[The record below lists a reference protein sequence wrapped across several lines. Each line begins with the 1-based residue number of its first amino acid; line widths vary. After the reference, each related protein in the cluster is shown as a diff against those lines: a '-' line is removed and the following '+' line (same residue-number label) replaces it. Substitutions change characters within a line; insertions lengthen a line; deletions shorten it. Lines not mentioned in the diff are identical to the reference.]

1 MSSVLEQLREM
12 TVVVADTGDVEAV
25 KRYKPIDCT
34 TNPSLVLGALENPL
48 SEELI
53 AREIERARKAGLSLG
68 MIAESL
74 TVALGA
80 ELTELVP
87 GRVSSEVEASLSF
100 DSEASVRRARSIIA
114 DYEARGV
121 GRDRIL
127 IKIAATWEGICAAE
141 MLEGEGISCNLTLL
155 FAMPQ
160 AIASAN
166 AKAYLISPF
175 VGRITDWYKKKE
187 NVTDYDPEEDPG
199 VKSVR
204 QIYAYY
210 KSNGVRTVVMG
221 ASFRNTGQIKAL
233 AGCDNLTIAPK
244 LLDELAGEQSPL
256 PRTLSPDHVEDIVA
270 RRIDEKTFR
279 WEMNANA
286 MATEK
291 LAEGIRNFDLANREL
306 VQMVAKRISDR

>member
-1 MSSVLEQLREM
+1 MTSVLEQLREM

-87 GRVSSEVEASLSF
+87 GRVSTEVEASLSF